1 MSTNGNVVK
10 VIPGNSTLLRPCF
23 SPGQTLRDDDLNQGI
38 AYTRDLSRLLFRS
51 LIGCGV
57 VCGLVVKIEPPQC
70 GKQYI
75 TVESGLALDSCG
87 DPVYVPQPQRFALDE
102 ACVPNLPSR
111 LWIVLCGIE
120 KSCAPRTATCSYEET
135 EASSVCTRE
144 RDGFEIRVLRARPAC
159 VCGCDEP
166 KDRSDDMELCIETD
180 CKCVNPEHPCY
191 KDHYQGKCG
200 CDCAENSDCNCDCI
214 LLARLDYHSDNEFPY
229 WAADHSV
236 RRFIRPV
243 LMRDPQVEAEL
254 ATKGA
259 TLQTKEAVAE
269 STSRKATPDQ
279 TKGKSQRKGQPN
291 VGR

>member
-10 VIPGNSTLLRPCF
+10 VITGNSTLLRPCF

-38 AYTRDLSRLLFRS
+38 EYTRDLSRLLFRS

-57 VCGLVVKIEPPQC
+57 VCGLVVKIEPPHC
-70 GKQYI
+70 GKQNI

-102 ACVPNLPSR
+102 TCDPNLPSP
-111 LWIVLCGIE
+111 LWIVLCGTE
-120 KSCAPRTATCSYEET
+120 KSCAPRTAVCSYEEP
-135 EASSVCTRE
+135 EVSSVCTRE

-166 KDRSDDMELCIETD
+166 EDLPDGTELFIETD
-180 CKCVNPEHPCY
+180 CKCVNPDHPCY
-191 KDHYQGKCG
+191 KDHYEGNCG
-200 CDCAENSDCNCDCI
+200 CDCAGKSDCNCDCI
-214 LLARLDYHSDNEFPY
+214 LLARLDYHGDNESPY
-229 WAADHSV
+229 WTADHSV

-254 ATKGA
+254 VAKKATM
-259 TLQTKEAVAE
+259 QTEEAKTE
-269 STSRKATPDQ
+269 STSYKEPTGQ
-279 TKGKSQRKGQPN
+279 TQRKSPRRQPN